1 MILYLDTSALVKLVV
16 EERGTDLVDALVATA
31 EYAVSSVIAYA
42 ECRSAIARGA
52 KAGRLDAAAAVRSLD
67 QVWGG
72 VQTLDVDL
80 GLSTR
85 AGELA
90 SRHLLRGM
98 DALHLAT
105 ALEIA
110 SPELPI
116 AFATFDRALARAA
129 RAERM
134 STPLPAE
141 PRS

>member
-1 MILYLDTSALVKLVV
+1 VILYLDTSALVKLVV
-16 EERGTDLVDALVATA
+16 EEPGSDAVDALVATT

-52 KAGRLDAAAAVRSLD
+52 KAGRVDAAAAVRSLD
-67 QVWGG
+67 QVWGS

-80 GLSTR
+80 RLSAR

-90 SRHLLRGM
+90 GLHLLRGM

-110 SPELPI
+110 EPDHPV

-129 RAERM
+129 RAERLLA
-134 STPLPAE
+134 PIAVDG
-141 PRS
+141 

>member
-1 MILYLDTSALVKLVV
+1 VILYLDASALVKLVV
-16 EERGTDLVDALVATA
+16 DERGSDAVDALVAVT

-52 KAGRLDAAAAVRSLD
+52 KSGRIDATAAVRSLD

-80 GLSTR
+80 RLSAR
-85 AGELA
+85 AGDLS

-98 DALHLAT
+98 DAVHLAT

-110 SPELPI
+110 APDLTV
-116 AFATFDRALARAA
+116 AFATFDRALALAA
-129 RAERM
+129 CAEHL
-134 STPLPAE
+134 STPIALGA
-141 PRS
+141 

>member
-16 EERGTDLVDALVATA
+16 EERGSDAVDALVATT

-52 KAGRLDAAAAVRSLD
+52 KAGRVDAGAAGRSLE
-67 QVWGG
+67 QVWGA

-80 GLSTR
+80 RLSAR

-105 ALEIA
+105 ALEVA
-110 SPELPI
+110 GPELPI
-116 AFATFDRALARAA
+116 AFATFDRTLAQAA
-129 RAERM
+129 RAERLT
-134 STPLPAE
+134 TPLFPDA
-141 PRS
+141 